1 MVGPWDANDKS
12 KVRSFFFLLSK
23 IDEVLFAILISAFFF
38 RKGQQQYWLR
48 KTKTV
53 SLASTSTDLKIRDSV
68 HLKNSKVG
76 IDQKIKI
83 VSYPPQYSV
92 VWFYH
97 QNREVLWCTA
107 QFRQDERVES
117 KGFKSAFPITFKCFQ
132 HHTGQGYVQRST

>member
-12 KVRSFFFLLSK
+12 KARSFFSYSLRQTRFYLQYSFPL
-23 IDEVLFAILISAFFF
+23 FF